1 MGRLVWFPK
10 SASNSPVLRI
20 TWSRL
25 LILAGL
31 MALIAL
37 NWSCSALKDI
47 CNCLPYEPD
56 IADYRHNAK
65 HVPLPNVTPVE
76 ITVQTILS
84 WRQTPFL
91 PPAAP
96 RFGRELTLFHVAH
109 AFLQNASVNTADCD
123 IHMEISATADRT
135 APRVIVETPVDSEYC
150 AARKTIQSQ
159 LAEHGFTLD
168 DTHGGDLPQA
178 LPAEVTGLAFED
190 FEHPQNRGS
199 AEIATLWELHPAI
212 VTITQ

>member
-1 MGRLVWFPK
+1 MRLPEF
-10 SASNSPVLRI
+10 ASKGAVLKT

-25 LILAGL
+25 LVLLGL
-31 MALIAL
+31 SALIAL
-37 NWSCSALKDI
+37 NWSCGTLKDI

-56 IADYRHNAK
+56 IADYRHAAK
-65 HVPLPNVTPVE
+65 HVPLPNATPVE

-84 WRQTPFL
+84 WRQTPVL
-91 PPAAP
+91 PPTMP

-109 AFLQNASVNTADCD
+109 AFLQNASVNLADCD
-123 IHMEISATADRT
+123 VHLEISATADPR

-150 AARKTIQSQ
+150 SARRNIQKQ
-159 LAEHGFTLD
+159 LAQHGFTLD

-190 FEHPQNRGS
+190 FEHPQNRGT
-199 AEIATLWELHPAI
+199 AEVATLWELHPAI

>member
-1 MGRLVWFPK
+1 V
-10 SASNSPVLRI
+10 SV
-20 TWSRL
+20 
-25 LILAGL
+25 LAGL
-31 MALIAL
+31 SALIAL
-37 NWSCSALKDI
+37 NWSCGALKDI

-84 WRQTPFL
+84 WPQTPFL
-91 PPAAP
+91 PPTTP

-109 AFLQNASVNTADCD
+109 AFLQNASINTADCD
-123 IHMEISATADRT
+123 IHMEISATAERT
-135 APRVIVETPVDSEYC
+135 APRVVIETPVDSEYC
-150 AARKTIQSQ
+150 SARKNIQSQ
-159 LAEHGFTLD
+159 LKAHGFTLD
-168 DTHGGDLPQA
+168 NTHGGELPQA

-199 AEIATLWELHPAI
+199 AEVATLWELHPAM
-212 VTITQ
+212 VTLTQ

>member
-1 MGRLVWFPK
+1 
-10 SASNSPVLRI
+10 VLRR
-20 TWSRL
+20 TWFRSL
-25 LILAGL
+25 VLAGL
-31 MALIAL
+31 TALIGL

-47 CNCLPYEPD
+47 CNCVPYEPNSL
-56 IADYRHNAK
+56 DYRHNAK
-65 HVPLPNVTPVE
+65 HVPLPNATPVE

-84 WRQTPFL
+84 WPQTPIL
-91 PPAAP
+91 PPNTP

-123 IHMEISATADRT
+123 VHLEISATADRK

-150 AARKTIQSQ
+150 SARKNIQSQ
-159 LAEHGFTLD
+159 LAQHWFTLD

-190 FEHPQNRGS
+190 FEHPQSRGT
-199 AEIATLWELHPAI
+199 AEVATLWELHPAI

>member
-1 MGRLVWFPK
+1 M
-10 SASNSPVLRI
+10 
-20 TWSRL
+20 
-25 LILAGL
+25 LAGL
-31 MALIAL
+31 TALISL

-47 CNCLPYEPD
+47 CNCAPLEPT

-84 WRQTPFL
+84 WPQTPFL
-91 PPAAP
+91 PPNTP

-109 AFLQNASVNTADCD
+109 AFLQNASVNAADCD
-123 IHMEISATADRT
+123 VHLEISATADPK

-150 AARKTIQSQ
+150 SARKNIQSQ
-159 LAEHGFTLD
+159 LAQHGFTLD

-190 FEHPQNRGS
+190 FEHPQGRGTP
-199 AEIATLWELHPAI
+199 EVATLWELHPAI